1 MFFIMT
7 SPTEAFFDDLSRRG
21 RVPMLAR
28 ANGTIRFELT
38 GGPAAERWIL
48 GIERGEVRVSRDDVE
63 ADCVVRVD
71 RALFDAMASG
81 RLNALAALLRG
92 VLFVEGDPM
101 LLVLAQRLF
110 PAAPDKQEL
119 QPVAAAD
126 GRAS

>member
-1 MFFIMT
+1 
-7 SPTEAFFDDLSRRG
+7 
-21 RVPMLAR
+21 
-28 ANGTIRFELT
+28 
-38 GGPAAERWIL
+38 
-48 GIERGEVRVSRDDVE
+48 VRVSRDDVE